1 MNYSG
6 ADWIARQKYGANISP
21 FGREVAD
28 ILGGFAKGIYHM
40 NGTSLSKADW
50 QNESFIEVTVQGE
63 LSTFD
68 GSGLTLLVLLA
79 HDRGVRVGVKGAAP
93 GYVRLRFLKPS
104 ESSTMPSAHPSLSV
118 STERLRKLIGHEVRN
133 P

>member
-6 ADWIARQKYGANISP
+6 ADWIARQKYGARISP

-40 NGTSLSKADW
+40 NETSLSKADW
-50 QNESFIEVTVQGE
+50 RNEWFIVVVAQGE
-63 LSTFD
+63 LWTGGD
-68 GSGLTLLVLLA
+68 AGLTLLVLLA
-79 HDRGVRVGVKGAAP
+79 HDRGIRVGVKGAAP
-93 GYVRLRFLKPS
+93 GYVRLMFSKPS
-104 ESSTMPSAHPSLSV
+104 ESTLPSLST
-118 STERLRKLIGHEVRN
+118 SIERLRKLIGHEITN